1 MVSLRSSCLWRLA
14 RWIWYY
20 LHPRA
25 IRWRYIKKRNPDKPI
40 ITMLGKDLK
49 VRIYPYD
56 FIGGEIYVNGI
67 FEKAEAK
74 FVTKFLKPGMVFFDI
89 GANFGQY
96 TLFGAKCVGPNGK
109 VHSFEPSNR
118 MFAELTFNVGINGF
132 SDICILN
139 NVALSNKEGI
149 ARLSK
154 YENGCEVYGS
164 LGNQNRLSDS
174 FILGYEEVKT
184 VTIDSY
190 IQRHNINHVD
200 FVKMDI
206 EGAELLVLKGANEL
220 LNRADS
226 PTIVLEMADINTD
239 GFGYKAIEI
248 WDYLENL
255 DYSLYCFDKKGEILG
270 QAKRPKD
277 FVRVQNL
284 VAMKS

>member
-14 RWIWYY
+14 RWIWNY

-25 IRWRYIKKRNPDKPI
+25 VRWRYIKKRNPDKPI
-40 ITMLGKDLK
+40 ITRLGKDLK

-56 FIGGEIYVNGI
+56 VIGEDVYVNGI
-67 FEKAEAK
+67 FEKAETQ

-96 TLFGAKCVGPNGK
+96 TLLGAKCVGATGE

-118 MFAELTFNVGINGF
+118 MFTELTFNVSLNGF
-132 SDICILN
+132 SDNCILN

-174 FILGYEEVKT
+174 SILAYEEVKT

-190 IQRHNINHVD
+190 TQRYNIDHVD
-200 FVKMDI
+200 FIKMDI
-206 EGAELLVLKGANEL
+206 EGAELLAIQGANQL
-220 LNRADS
+220 LSRLDS

-255 DYSLYCFDKKGEILG
+255 GYCLYCFDKKGKILG

-277 FVRVQNL
+277 FVRGQNL